1 MLRNR
6 RKTRIGRVISDKM
19 DKSVVVAVEW
29 RQKHRLYG
37 KSVKRITKL
46 HADDSQNIS
55 SIGDLVNI
63 METRP
68 LSKTKRWRVVE
79 VVSTGGLPGVEDL
92 VTLDPVITIENS
104 VDDEE
109 TVEIEIVDPDETEE
123 EVEKE

>member
-6 RKTRIGRVISDKM
+6 RKTRTGRVISDKM

-29 RQKHRLYG
+29 KQKHRLYG

-55 SIGDLVNI
+55 SIGDLVSI

-79 VVSTGGLPGVEDL
+79 VVSSGGLPGVEGL
-92 VTLDPVITIENS
+92 VTLDPVISVENS

-109 TVEIEIVDPDETEE
+109 TVEIEKVDPDETEE
-123 EVEKE
+123 EAEKE

>member
-79 VVSTGGLPGVEDL
+79 VVSSGGLPGVEDL
-92 VTLDPVITIENS
+92 VTLDPVITVENS

-109 TVEIEIVDPDETEE
+109 TVEIEIGDPNETEE